1 MSEALDKLDAL
12 GIPTVPLK
20 ECVHDIGILHSGL
33 IGEKCPRCGGTDFWK
48 RGSVNYKGQK
58 LPRRVCKDCG
68 YALSVHGDPTK
79 PFTRV
84 RAARYFN
91 LDKKKVDNL
100 IYDTRAFGLIKETN
114 PGTYGSTDLGAQL
127 RAGKITLGELYNNI
141 PIYRHLVENLG
152 FELKRRKFE
161 DALTTFP
168 EGDVSGISKVKR
180 DVLWRRYQEIAIEIF
195 VCEKTCAFSRTCKKD
210 HRERKECSTVKK
222 ALKPKRVWKVDI
234 VI

>member
-1 MSEALDKLDAL
+1 MSEALNKLDAL

-33 IGEKCPRCGGTDFWK
+33 TGEKCPRCGGTDFWK

-58 LPRRVCKDCG
+58 LPRRVCKGCG

-100 IYDTRAFGLIKETN
+100 IYDTQVFGLIKETN
-114 PGTYGSTDLGAQL
+114 PGTYGSTDLGGQL
-127 RAGKITLGELYNNI
+127 RAGKITRGELYHNI
-141 PIYRHLVENLG
+141 PIYRHLIENTG
-152 FELKRRKFE
+152 FELKRQKFE
-161 DALTTFP
+161 DALRTFP
-168 EGDVSGISKVKR
+168 EGDLSGISKVKR